1 MLKYTIMRLIEAL
14 VVSIALT
21 LVVFLLMHAV
31 PGDPAAVIA
40 GHTATPDEIAAVRAE
55 LGLDKP
61 LPEQYVAYLSRLA
74 HGEIGYSY
82 SVQRDVTDQFTT
94 AIWITLQLS
103 LGGLLLSALIGI
115 AFGILTGYYRN
126 TIIDYIGISLAV
138 ICVSMPIFWFGL
150 LAMQVFAIQ
159 LRILPAA
166 GYGHPNQLIL
176 PIVTLSLSSTALF
189 ARMARSSLIEVMMQ
203 DYVRTARGK
212 GLREKTVVFGHALRN
227 SFIPLVTLIGLRF
240 GALLGGAVITE
251 TVFSVP
257 GLGRMLVSA
266 VIQRDIPIVQTGVL
280 LIGLAVVLVNFLVD
294 LSYGFLDP
302 RISTTY

>member
-126 TIIDYIGISLAV
+126 TIIDYIGISRRN
-138 ICVSMPIFWFGL
+138 
-150 LAMQVFAIQ
+150 
-159 LRILPAA
+159 LRLDADFLVWPSCDAGIRYPAA
-166 GYGHPNQLIL
+166 NSAGRWIWTPQSADPTDCHF
-176 PIVTLSLSSTALF
+176 VTLQYSSFRPNGALVTYRSNDAGLCSDR
-189 ARMARSSLIEVMMQ
+189 ARQRSE
-203 DYVRTARGK
+203 GK
-212 GLREKTVVFGHALRN
+212 DRGLRTCPEEQFYSARYVDR
-227 SFIPLVTLIGLRF
+227 SPIRCPP
-240 GALLGGAVITE
+240 GG
-251 TVFSVP
+251 
-257 GLGRMLVSA
+257 GC
-266 VIQRDIPIVQTGVL
+266 D
-280 LIGLAVVLVNFLVD
+280 
-294 LSYGFLDP
+294 YGDCFFCP
-302 RISTTY
+302 WVGSNVG